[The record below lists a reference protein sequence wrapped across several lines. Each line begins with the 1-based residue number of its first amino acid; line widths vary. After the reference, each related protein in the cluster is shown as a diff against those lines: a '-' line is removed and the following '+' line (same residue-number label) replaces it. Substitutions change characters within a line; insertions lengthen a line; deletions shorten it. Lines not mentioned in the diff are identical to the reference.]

1 MTQTEQKQTGNLA
14 APTTYTVEGREFI
27 VEPVYNEQAQESMGE
42 ILLKVIMAGS
52 EENSGKK

>member
-1 MTQTEQKQTGNLA
+1 MTQTTKGRSSGNLA
-14 APTTYTVEGREFI
+14 IPTTYMVEGREFI

-52 EENSGKK
+52 GEN